1 MITIIR
7 SLNESQLDLVISLT
21 AFVSVFLVVG
31 YMLKFVRLRKALAPS
46 KDNDIMI
53 GSILSQFATKVDNL
67 FTSIQDLRTRI
78 DLLEAKIGTFES
90 IRVNSSQINEKSSL
104 DETNAHRY
112 MESPLWSNVVMSAK
126 GHKKEPDV
134 TSLRKIRYDSS
145 SAYRDTITHVLSLLL
160 KSSKTA
166 RQIQQDIHRSREHTS
181 RLVRKLADEGL
192 VRRNETIKPF
202 SYSITDEGRKLLI

>member
-7 SLNESQLDLVISLT
+7 SLDESQLDLVISLT
-21 AFVSVFLVVG
+21 AFVSAFLVVS
-31 YMLKFVRLRKALAPS
+31 YMLKFVRLRKASAPS
-46 KDNDIMI
+46 KDNDVVI
-53 GSILSQFATKVDNL
+53 GSVLSQFARKVDNL
-67 FTSIQDLRTRI
+67 STSVQDLRTRV

-90 IRVNSSQINEKSSL
+90 IRMNSSQINEKSSL
-104 DETNAHRY
+104 DETDARRY
-112 MESPLWSNVVMSAK
+112 MESPSWSNVVMSAE
-126 GHKKEPDV
+126 GHKERDI
-134 TSLRKIRYDSS
+134 TSLRKIRYDNS

-160 KSSKTA
+160 KSPKTA

-202 SYSITDEGRKLLI
+202 SYSITDEGRKLLV